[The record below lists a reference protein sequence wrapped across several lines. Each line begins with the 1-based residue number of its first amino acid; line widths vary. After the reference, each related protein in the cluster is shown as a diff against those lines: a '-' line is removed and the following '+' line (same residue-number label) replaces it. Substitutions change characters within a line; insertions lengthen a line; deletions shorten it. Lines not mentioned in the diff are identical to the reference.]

1 MQPRNEQIECFR
13 KTLRLAKTALYI
25 DGKLNRPLSSDL
37 TDALS
42 IIGKEKLYALSKEV
56 YDLLGSTN
64 VVVRETVVTTLGLIC
79 FLHLP
84 EFKEKAYQV
93 WLEDEDANVRKAALA
108 AWASYYAGTKNSG
121 VLKILYK
128 ILVDESYPVDHR
140 REAMEDIFSVSHEPS
155 NFYNPFKSRHF
166 YMLKSHEDFNQK
178 VDWNEMKA
186 IMKKY
191 APDALLPC

>member
-13 KTLRLAKTALYI
+13 KTLKLAKTDLYI
-25 DGKLNRPLSSDL
+25 SGKLNRPLFSESIS
-37 TDALS
+37 ALS
-42 IIGKEKLYALSKEV
+42 LIGKEKIYDLSNEV
-56 YDLLGSTN
+56 YDLLGCSDE
-64 VVVRETVVTTLGLIC
+64 VIRETVVTTLGLIC

-93 WLEDEDANVRKAALA
+93 WLEDEDANVREAGLA
-108 AWASYYAGTKNSG
+108 AWSSYYAGTKNPD

-140 REAMEDIFSVSHEPS
+140 REAMQDIFSVSHEPS
-155 NFYNPFKSRHF
+155 NFYEPFKSRCF